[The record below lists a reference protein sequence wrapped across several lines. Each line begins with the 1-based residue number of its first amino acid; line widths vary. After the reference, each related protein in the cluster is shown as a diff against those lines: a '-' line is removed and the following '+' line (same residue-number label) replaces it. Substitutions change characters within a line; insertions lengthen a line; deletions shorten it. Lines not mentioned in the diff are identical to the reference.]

1 MQFTK
6 ITVATFIALSKL
18 VSADSE
24 SFGLV
29 SSHSASAAHLLS
41 VLDKDGLYLTSGS
54 DMFSAVVTD
63 AGKLKF
69 SNGKY
74 AVIGDDGKWT
84 EGSESDGAA
93 GFAVSQGGVTYQGS
107 RSFYAV
113 PTGEA
118 GKYEVSE
125 KNADGAIGVSLMAF
139 TPTGSRAAD
148 FTPSEGAD
156 ASAATTKAA
165 STTTAAAATTASK
178 PTVGAIS
185 QITDGQIQ
193 NAKTVEVQSE
203 NGVAKVAMNGAGAIA
218 AAVALLM

>member
-93 GFAVSQGGVTYQGS
+93 GFAVAQGGVTYQGS

-125 KNADGAIGVSLMAF
+125 KNADGAIGVTLMAF
-139 TPTGSRAAD
+139 TPSGSRAAD
-148 FTPSEGAD
+148 FTPSEDAD

-165 STTTAAAATTASK
+165 STTAAATTTASK

-203 NGVAKVAMNGAGAIA
+203 NGVAKFAMNGAGAIA